1 MTLSAVRSRAVFRAC
16 VVSAVREGELL
27 MEQLVMYT
35 LDALGKLESES
46 RVIAKR
52 DMASEASRLLRQH
65 QAGLVKA
72 YPMAL
77 LEMFADG
84 LAGFW

>member
-1 MTLSAVRSRAVFRAC
+1 
-16 VVSAVREGELL
+16 
-27 MEQLVMYT
+27 MYT

-72 YPMAL
+72 WPRSAGGQVGPG
-77 LEMFADG
+77 G

>member
-1 MTLSAVRSRAVFRAC
+1 
-16 VVSAVREGELL
+16 
-27 MEQLVMYT
+27 MEQLVAT

-84 LAGFW
+84 PAAPAVKSAQERPRWILVS